1 MDKKTGGVSDG
12 DDTCQGCGAALESDG
27 AERDEF
33 LQSRENAYPQKEVI
47 GAHWYGHCTIRTEK
61 EKEDAAKR
69 KIHTR
74 TSA

>member
-33 LQSRENAYPQKEVI
+33 LQSRENLGSKET
-47 GAHWYGHCTIRTEK
+47 GTFLTHSG
-61 EKEDAAKR
+61 
-69 KIHTR
+69 
-74 TSA
+74 